1 MRTLMLIRHAKAA
14 RPDGRT
20 RDHDR
25 PLIERGRSDA
35 PKIGAYMRRHG
46 LLPDR
51 VVVSPA
57 KRTRETWALLAP
69 AFGNGLKAKF
79 DERLYDAS
87 PQTVFEIIQE
97 NATDCPALLIIGHNP
112 SMHRLA
118 TGLIAAGDLDNRE
131 KLRENLP
138 TSGLVT
144 IEFPFDDWTKLHAQA
159 GRLTHFVTPKLIA
172 AAAD

>member
-14 RPDGRT
+14 RPDGRM
-20 RDHDR
+20 RDYDR
-25 PLIERGRSDA
+25 PLTERGQSDA
-35 PKIGAYMRRHG
+35 SKIGAYMRGHS
-46 LLPDR
+46 LLPGR

-69 AFGNGLKAKF
+69 ALGKGLKATF

-97 NATDCPALLIIGHNP
+97 HATDCPALLIIGHNS

-144 IEFPFDDWTKLHAQA
+144 IEFPFEDWARLHAQA

-172 AAAD
+172 AEAD

>member
-1 MRTLMLIRHAKAA
+1 MRTLMLIRHAKAT
-14 RPDGRT
+14 RSDGPM
-20 RDHDR
+20 RDQDR
-25 PLIERGRSDA
+25 PLAPRGLSDA
-35 PKIGAYMRRHG
+35 PKIGAYMSRHG

-69 AFGNGLKAKF
+69 AFGKGLKATF

-97 NATDCPALLIIGHNP
+97 NATGCPALLIIGHKP
-112 SMHRLA
+112 SMHRLG
-118 TGLIAAGDLDNRE
+118 TELIAASDLDNRE

-138 TSGLVT
+138 TSGLVA
-144 IEFPFDDWTKLHAQA
+144 IAFPFDDWTRLHAQA

-172 AAAD
+172 ADAD